1 MSDPMRDLGALL
13 DLLKAKGV
21 ASFTGP
27 LGAERVCVTFGSLE
41 PSAPADDVK
50 PPLIEEERCKCG
62 CPLYQHTND
71 GCGNGCDAEK
81 CGATP

>member
-1 MSDPMRDLGALL
+1 MLNELSALL

-21 ASFTGP
+21 THYKGLASAKHG
-27 LGAERVCVTFGSLE
+27 EVCVTFGSHE
-41 PSAPADDVK
+41 PSAPTDDAK
-50 PPLIEEERCKCG
+50 PPVIEEERCKCG

-81 CGATP
+81 CGDRP